1 MNPRMLRSPDP
12 AILFENRFHPER
24 MGRSFRRG
32 VCVGLLLVA
41 GVRAEQLESSV
52 AKVDRARRL
61 AELRQKVESAH
72 PPAAAEISR
81 RLTDIALEYQR
92 GDDLPQAIE
101 LLSEAVGRDPDNG
114 IALANLIL
122 AYLKDESFEFAG
134 FYLDLA
140 TQTTDRSQPSPDV
153 YRTIGDFY
161 AVRHRLED
169 AVTAWDY
176 YFRLGGADPAVLAR
190 VERTRRELSV
200 TPGQRLLESDHFA
213 LYADAVISPEVTAK
227 AEEHLEREYRRQS
240 IFFADALVGRQ
251 TVILYGGRAYFSLV
265 SVPTWVSGIFDG
277 KIRISLEP
285 VEGWTSQLAA
295 VLSHELAHAFVRSAS
310 ADRAPGWLHEGL
322 AQWWEGRRITRAE
335 IHDLFRGRSPHTFA
349 EMEGNLARH
358 GDRATSRTSYVQ
370 ALAVIEYLIDRH
382 GAGSVACIV
391 RDLGAGRSVPEAL
404 RLETGSTPEELFRR
418 WREWA
423 KL

>member
-1 MNPRMLRSPDP
+1 
-12 AILFENRFHPER
+12 

-32 VCVGLLLVA
+32 VCFGLLLAA
-41 GVRAEQLESSV
+41 GVRAEQTDSSA
-52 AKVDRARRL
+52 AKVDRVRRL
-61 AELRQKVESAH
+61 AELRQKMESAH
-72 PPAAAEISR
+72 PPAAAEIST
-81 RLTDIALEYQR
+81 RLNDIALEYQK
-92 GDDLPQAIE
+92 GNDLPQAIE

-122 AYLKDESFEFAG
+122 AYLKDEGFEFAG
-134 FYLDLA
+134 FYLELA
-140 TQTTDRSQPSPDV
+140 TQTTDRRQPNPDV

-161 AVRHRLED
+161 AARHRLED

-176 YFRLGGADPAVLAR
+176 YLRLGGADPAVLAR

-213 LYADAVISPEVTAK
+213 FYTDAVISPDVAAR
-227 AEEHLEREYRRQS
+227 AEEHLEQEYRRQS
-240 IFFADALVGRQ
+240 NFFGGGLEGRQ

-295 VLSHELAHAFVRSAS
+295 VLSHELAHAFVRYAS
-310 ADRAPGWLHEGL
+310 ADRAPGWLHEGF
-322 AQWWEGRRITRAE
+322 AQWCEGKRITRDE
-335 IHDLFRGRSPHTFA
+335 IHDLFRGRPPHTLA
-349 EMEGNLARH
+349 EIEGNLTRH
-358 GDRATSRTSYVQ
+358 GDRAASRANYVQ
-370 ALAVIEYLIDRH
+370 ALAIIEYLMQTH

-391 RDLGAGRSVPEAL
+391 RDLGAGRSLTEAL

-418 WREWA
+418 WKAWA

>member
-1 MNPRMLRSPDP
+1 MTYVTE
-12 AILFENRFHPER
+12 EN
-24 MGRSFRRG
+24 
-32 VCVGLLLVA
+32 
-41 GVRAEQLESSV
+41 
-52 AKVDRARRL
+52 
-61 AELRQKVESAH
+61 
-72 PPAAAEISR
+72 
-81 RLTDIALEYQR
+81 LTDIALEYQR

-240 IFFADALVGRQ
+240 
-251 TVILYGGRAYFSLV
+251 
-265 SVPTWVSGIFDG
+265 P
-277 KIRISLEP
+277 
-285 VEGWTSQLAA
+285 
-295 VLSHELAHAFVRSAS
+295 
-310 ADRAPGWLHEGL
+310 
-322 AQWWEGRRITRAE
+322 E
-335 IHDLFRGRSPHTFA
+335 I
-349 EMEGNLARH
+349 
-358 GDRATSRTSYVQ
+358 
-370 ALAVIEYLIDRH
+370 
-382 GAGSVACIV
+382 
-391 RDLGAGRSVPEAL
+391 PED
-404 RLETGSTPEELFRR
+404 R
-418 WREWA
+418 WR
-423 KL
+423 